1 MKIYP
6 SFHNVRETDKV
17 QPKDIPLSYISND
30 SVETEIVI
38 SKEPVASQGNKSS
51 SAMPYEVFNSADT
64 YLFNESGDRVEVATM
79 MQRLGDEYY
88 FVPQNAIEFSPTRF
102 SFSVLVKKDM
112 TFLNDKEYNIKVGC
126 VDGVSKLSER
136 LISIFGDAPRR
147 GLSPLNVSINNQDVS
162 SYSLIDTS
170 FAENDM
176 VFIESDDG
184 VRIGNTSDR
193 IDFES
198 ILDSHTNI
206 WLSVKDFGGM
216 IEDAESDEFEL
227 GSATVY
233 NDTRY
238 KIPGY
243 NKRFNMELTNSDFVD
258 YRYIELFRGDCPIL
272 LLEKAN
278 KGYILV
284 AHESLF
290 TDVAQNV
297 KLIYELI
304 LGVFLSAYYRS
315 PERNIWITDASVDYI
330 ALKESQYGLNH
341 EKVTLDEMLYNTD
354 YDMGKEYG
362 LLEIWTSSN
371 DVIFQGLTKEGVI
384 LFMKTGMSPDPKK
397 EEDYVSTYTTK
408 QTVMLYKKQ
417 SVNKVETDL
426 SVTPIFTETGH
437 YISVQPYRSTSLKIY
452 SKEEQILR
460 VPEDH
465 TAYTLIC
472 KDSIFKLIPDGAYD
486 PLVDGLKMAT
496 VRVIQNRVT
505 KNYDM
510 RVLGGG
516 LPEDQDPNF
525 NLLDIGHIDGRPYRI
540 GSSMIITLPKRL
552 EPYREIIEATVSRH
566 VTSGDYPIILF
577 E

>member
-1 MKIYP
+1 
-6 SFHNVRETDKV
+6 
-17 QPKDIPLSYISND
+17 
-30 SVETEIVI
+30 
-38 SKEPVASQGNKSS
+38 
-51 SAMPYEVFNSADT
+51 
-64 YLFNESGDRVEVATM
+64 
-79 MQRLGDEYY
+79 
-88 FVPQNAIEFSPTRF
+88 
-102 SFSVLVKKDM
+102 
-112 TFLNDKEYNIKVGC
+112 
-126 VDGVSKLSER
+126 
-136 LISIFGDAPRR
+136 
-147 GLSPLNVSINNQDVS
+147 
-162 SYSLIDTS
+162 
-170 FAENDM
+170 
-176 VFIESDDG
+176 
-184 VRIGNTSDR
+184 
-193 IDFES
+193 
-198 ILDSHTNI
+198 
-206 WLSVKDFGGM
+206 
-216 IEDAESDEFEL
+216 
-227 GSATVY
+227 
-233 NDTRY
+233 
-238 KIPGY
+238 
-243 NKRFNMELTNSDFVD
+243 
-258 YRYIELFRGDCPIL
+258 
-272 LLEKAN
+272 
-278 KGYILV
+278 
-284 AHESLF
+284 
-290 TDVAQNV
+290 
-297 KLIYELI
+297 
-304 LGVFLSAYYRS
+304 
-315 PERNIWITDASVDYI
+315 
-330 ALKESQYGLNH
+330 LNH

-417 SVNKVETDL
+417 SVNKSETDL

>member
-6 SFHNVRETDKV
+6 SFHNIRETDKV

-30 SVETEIVI
+30 SVETEIVV
-38 SKEPVASQGNKSS
+38 SKEPIASQGNKSS
-51 SAMPYEVFNSADT
+51 SAMPYEIFDSADT
-64 YLFNESGDRVEVATM
+64 YLFDESGNRVEVATM

-184 VRIGNTSDR
+184 VHIGNTSDR
-193 IDFES
+193 IDFDS

-216 IEDAESDEFEL
+216 IEEAETDEFEL

-233 NDTRY
+233 NETRY

-243 NKRFNMELTNSDFVD
+243 NKRFNMDLTNSDFVD

-290 TDVAQNV
+290 ADVPQNV
-297 KLIYELI
+297 RLIYELI
-304 LGVFLSAYYRS
+304 LGIFLSSYYRS
-315 PERNIWITDASVDYI
+315 PERNIWITDATVDYI

-354 YDMGKEYG
+354 YDMGKEYS

-397 EEDYVSTYTTK
+397 EEDYISTYTTK

-426 SVTPIFTETGH
+426 SVTPVFTETGY

-465 TAYTLIC
+465 TAYTLVC
-472 KDSIFKLIPDGAYD
+472 KDSIFKLIPDGAHD

-552 EPYREIIEATVSRH
+552 EPYREIIEATVNRH